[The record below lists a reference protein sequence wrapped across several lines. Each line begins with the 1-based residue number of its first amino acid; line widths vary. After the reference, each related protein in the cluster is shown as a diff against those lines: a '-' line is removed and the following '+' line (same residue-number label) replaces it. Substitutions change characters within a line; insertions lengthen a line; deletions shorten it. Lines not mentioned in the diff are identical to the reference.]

1 MTTVVWDGKTLS
13 VDSRV
18 TYLQDGKQIGQED
31 TADKLVF
38 SDKIMF
44 QNEPVQVVA
53 ISGDMRANKILRLC
67 ANHPE
72 IAPFDLANTGC
83 YGADGAFHDAGDFA
97 FTIITPTHGGFVTK
111 VGGQVTINKQA
122 RREFI
127 AAGSRSK
134 QAAAHAILGFKS
146 DQIVGM
152 AMLTDKMTGG
162 EIRTWD
168 PVTGLVKSRSWGGW
182 WANYRNCLKTLPV
195 ALYYIVKTL
204 IVRVIGK

>member
-1 MTTVVWDGKTLS
+1 MTTIVWDGKTLS

-18 TYLQDGKQIGQED
+18 TYLQDGKQIAQAD
-31 TADKLVF
+31 DADKLVF
-38 SDKIMF
+38 SEKIMF
-44 QNEPVQVVA
+44 QGEPAQVVA
-53 ISGDMRANKILRLC
+53 ISGDMRANEILRLC

-72 IAPFDLANTGC
+72 IAPFDLANTDSYVG
-83 YGADGAFHDAGDFA
+83 DGVFRDAGDFA
-97 FTIITPTHGGFVTK
+97 FTIITPTHGGFVTM
-111 VGGQVTINKQA
+111 VGGQVVVRRQA
-122 RREFI
+122 RHEFI
-127 AAGSRSK
+127 AAGSRFK

-182 WANYRNCLKTLPV
+182 WANYRNCLKALPA

-204 IVRVIGK
+204 IVKALKK